1 MGSSRE
7 SIVNESELLAVNDAE
22 WQMLLKEGAARE
34 ALLQEKLDGGRVR
47 CNICQRRCSIPEGK
61 SGFCMTKVNVGGTL
75 YTTIYGVISSASADP
90 IEKKPVFH
98 YKPGSLCYSVG
109 TLGCNFRCLFC
120 QNWQISFAD
129 AVQPSGMCQYGFM
142 PEDFVRAAQ
151 ESGSEVVAWTYNEPG
166 IWLNYTLDCAKL
178 AKSAGLHTVYV
189 TNGYAT
195 KEHIDTIGPYLD
207 VYRVDIKSMLDEF
220 YRKLIKVPSVSGIL
234 EMAKHAKNKW
244 GMHVECV
251 TNIIPTWNDSEDNLR
266 QIARWI
272 ADNLGYLTPWH
283 VTRFFPYAKL
293 QDVPSTPPETLHRAV
308 RIGREEGLKFVYLG
322 NMPTDT
328 GENTY
333 CYTDGTLAVE
343 RAGYSTKILAV
354 TPKGRCA
361 TDGTELNIKM

>member
-7 SIVNESELLAVNDAE
+7 SIVNESELIDVSDAE

-47 CNICQRRCSIPEGK
+47 CNICQRRCNVPEGK

-151 ESGSEVVAWTYNEPG
+151 ESGSEIVAWTYNEPG

-178 AKSAGLHTVYV
+178 AKAAGLHTVYV

-207 VYRVDIKSMLDEF
+207 VYRVDIKSMEDDF

-234 EMAKHAKNKW
+234 EMAKYAKDKW

-251 TNIIPTWNDSEDNLR
+251 TNIIPTWNDSESNLR

-272 ADNLGYLTPWH
+272 AGNLGDLTPWH

-293 QDVPSTPPETLHRAV
+293 QDVPPTPPETLYRAAE
-308 RIGREEGLKFVYLG
+308 IGREEGLKFVYLG

-354 TPKGRCA
+354 TPDGKCA
-361 TDGTELNIKM
+361 TDGTELNIKI